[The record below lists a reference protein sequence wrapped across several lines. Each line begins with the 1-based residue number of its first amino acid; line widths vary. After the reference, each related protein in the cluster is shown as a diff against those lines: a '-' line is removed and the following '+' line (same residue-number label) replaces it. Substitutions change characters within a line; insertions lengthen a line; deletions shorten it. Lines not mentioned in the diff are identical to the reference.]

1 MLIFRVGTD
10 IEKRKKT
17 DKDIPHST
25 DTLSGENIAGIPQ
38 FLADDIFGGKIV
50 VRIENWQLAEYRDV
64 LYKYL
69 DDIKESKNIF
79 IIDESDILAATATKI
94 SKYASKFLDCRVDKV
109 DHSKEAFKL
118 GDYIISKDK
127 KNAWLLLMRLKGL
140 NVPAEE
146 VQGALAWKAKSAR
159 SKNMFFNMLIAR
171 HKAHN
176 SEGIMYDDM
185 EKFILGM

>member
-1 MLIFRVGTD
+1 MR
-10 IEKRKKT
+10 IEDQHT
-17 DKDIPHST
+17 ASAFAPIP
-25 DTLSGENIAGIPQ
+25 NI
-38 FLADDIFGGKIV
+38 LADDIFGGKIV

-69 DDIKESKNIF
+69 DDIKQSKNIF
-79 IIDESDILAATATKI
+79 IIDEPEILTATATKI
-94 SKYASKFLDCRVDKV
+94 CKYASKFLDCRVDKV

-118 GDYIISKDK
+118 GDYIVNKDK

-140 NVPAEE
+140 NVSAEE
-146 VQGALAWKAKSAR
+146 VQGVLAWKAKSTR